1 MNEEISWRRLARV
14 VERAGFSPEY
24 YFIEDR
30 ASDVPLLWLLHR
42 RRYRAAHAHLCRRW
56 LRASSDT

>member
-1 MNEEISWRRLARV
+1 MPFEEREDFLAAARAV
-14 VERAGFSPEY
+14 VERAGFAPEY

-42 RRYRAAHAHLCRRW
+42 
-56 LRASSDT
+56 